1 LSCSLRILVRKAMTL
16 YRLTLSQQER
26 DTLTEWISKGSR
38 KAKDIQKAYVLL
50 ASDETTGRESETELA
65 AHYKLSTKSIERIR
79 KAFCEQGMAVFD
91 KKVRKTRSDKKI
103 DGKLEAH
110 LLALV
115 CSEPPEGQSK
125 WKLQLLADKLVEL
138 KVIDSISHTS
148 VAGILKKTSLSLG

>member
-1 LSCSLRILVRKAMTL
+1 MTL
-16 YRLTLSQQER
+16 YRLSLSQQER
-26 DTLTEWISKGSR
+26 ATLTDWISKGSR

-50 ASDETTGRESETELA
+50 ASDETTGRESETQLA
-65 AHYKLSTKSIERIR
+65 TTYKLSVRSVERIR
-79 KAFCEQGMAVFD
+79 KAFCEQGMAMFD

-115 CSEPPEGQSK
+115 CSEPPAGQSK

-138 KVIDSISHTS
+138 QVIDSISHTS
-148 VAGILKKTSLSLG
+148 VAGILKKMNLSLG